1 MILYSGLSSD
11 LIRSS
16 ESSSLELIASSFKVN
31 AVAVKVFD
39 HSPSLENHGFTSIKS
54 YGTARANLN
63 K

>member
-1 MILYSGLSSD
+1 M
-11 LIRSS
+11 RSS
-16 ESSSLELIASSFKVN
+16 ESSSPELIASSFKVN